1 MPTHMGTAQEDQQEK
16 ERGVIWCVC
25 VCFVCTC
32 TRMAVLLGEFYRDR
46 WQKQQGTGDDNNPEN
61 ENEPE
66 D

>member
-1 MPTHMGTAQEDQQEK
+1 
-16 ERGVIWCVC
+16 
-25 VCFVCTC
+25 
-32 TRMAVLLGEFYRDR
+32 MAVLLGEFYSDR